1 MLVLLTGIRC
11 VFEVAPGYLCGHDLG
26 EHEPLGA
33 LLMLCGPCD
42 EDVHPFVWDQ
52 DDHDWPHASE
62 VSDD

>member
-11 VFEVAPGYLCGHDLG
+11 VFQVAPGYLCGHDLG

-52 DDHDWPHASE
+52 DDHD
-62 VSDD
+62 D